1 MVKVSRDQAAANR
14 QALVAAAG
22 RLFRQKGIDGVGVAE
37 LCEAAGMTHG
47 ALYSHFGSRD
57 ELVTEAFVQGQAASR
72 TRLDGA
78 VGPDPDL
85 SDILDFYVSRRQRD
99 NAVDCCPLLA
109 SASEAARQSRPTRT
123 AFAAAFDEL
132 SATVGTALRKR
143 EDQSNGR
150 AMVIAA
156 SMIGTVAVARA
167 LRALDPAQ
175 SDALIEAAHE
185 VLEALAEAPVRASKP
200 SRKSSKEPSKSKAKH

>member
-14 QALVAAAG
+14 RALAAAAG

-47 ALYSHFGSRD
+47 ALYSHFGSKD
-57 ELVTEAFVQGQAASR
+57 ELATEAFVQGQAASR

-78 VGPDPDL
+78 VGPNPDL
-85 SDILDFYVSRRQRD
+85 SAILDFYVSRRQRD
-99 NAVDCCPLLA
+99 NAIDCCPLLA
-109 SASEAARQSRPTRT
+109 SASEAARQSKPTRR

-132 SATVGTALRKR
+132 SDTVSAALAKR
-143 EDQSNGR
+143 DNQSSGL

-156 SMIGTVAVARA
+156 SMIGTVAVARV
-167 LRALDPAQ
+167 LDPAQ
-175 SDALIEAAHE
+175 SDALIEATREA
-185 VLEALAEAPVRASKP
+185 LEALSKVP
-200 SRKSSKEPSKSKAKH
+200 AQTSKSSRGKAKR

>member
-1 MVKVSRDQAAANR
+1 MVRVSRDQAAANR
-14 QALVAAAG
+14 QALVTAAG

-47 ALYSHFGSRD
+47 ALYSHFGCKED
-57 ELVTEAFVQGQAASR
+57 LVTEAFVQGQAASSK
-72 TRLDGA
+72 RLDSA
-78 VGPDPDL
+78 VGLDPDI
-85 SDILDFYVSRRQRD
+85 STILDFYVSRRQRD

-109 SASEAARQSRPTRT
+109 SASEAARQSKPTKR

-132 SATVGTALRKR
+132 SATVAMALGKR
-143 EDQSNGR
+143 DPRSDAR

-167 LRALDPAQ
+167 LDPAQ
-175 SDALIEAAHE
+175 SDALIEAARE
-185 VLEALAEAPVRASKP
+185 VLGALSKAPVRASK
-200 SRKSSKEPSKSKAKH
+200 SSKESSKGKAKH

>member
-14 QALVAAAG
+14 RALVAAAG

-47 ALYSHFGSRD
+47 ALYSHFGSKD
-57 ELVTEAFVQGQAASR
+57 ELAADAFVQGRAASR
-72 TRLDGA
+72 TRMDSVIGS
-78 VGPDPDL
+78 DPDL
-85 SDILDFYVSRRQRD
+85 SAILDFYVSRRQRD

-109 SASEAARQSRPTRT
+109 SASEAARQSKSVKT
-123 AFAAAFDEL
+123 AFAAAFGEL
-132 SATVGTALRKR
+132 SETVKQALPADG
-143 EDQSNGR
+143 DQSHDR

-167 LRALDPAQ
+167 LRAADPAR
-175 SDALIEAAHE
+175 SDAL
-185 VLEALAEAPVRASKP
+185 LEASREALGELANAPART
-200 SRKSSKEPSKSKAKH
+200 SRSSKGRTKR

>member
-14 QALVAAAG
+14 RALAAAAG

-47 ALYSHFGSRD
+47 ALYSHFGSKD
-57 ELVTEAFVQGQAASR
+57 ELATEAFVQGQAASR

-78 VGPDPDL
+78 VGPNPDI
-85 SDILDFYVSRRQRD
+85 SAILDFYVSRRQRD
-99 NAVDCCPLLA
+99 NAIDCCPLLA
-109 SASEAARQSRPTRT
+109 SASEAARQSKPTRR

-132 SATVGTALRKR
+132 SETVSAALAKR
-143 EDQSNGR
+143 DNQSSGL

-156 SMIGTVAVARA
+156 SMIGTVAVARV
-167 LRALDPAQ
+167 LDPAQ
-175 SDALIEAAHE
+175 SDALIEATREA
-185 VLEALAEAPVRASKP
+185 LEALSKVP
-200 SRKSSKEPSKSKAKH
+200 ARTSKSSRGKAKR

>member
-14 QALVAAAG
+14 RALAAAAG

-47 ALYSHFGSRD
+47 ALYSHFGSKD
-57 ELVTEAFVQGQAASR
+57 ELATEAFVQGQAASR

-78 VGPDPDL
+78 VGSNPDL
-85 SDILDFYVSRRQRD
+85 SAILDFYVYRRQRD
-99 NAVDCCPLLA
+99 NAIDCCPLLA
-109 SASEAARQSRPTRT
+109 SASEAARQSKPTRR

-132 SATVGTALRKR
+132 SDTVSAALAKR
-143 EDQSNGR
+143 DNQSSGL

-156 SMIGTVAVARA
+156 SMIGTVAVARV
-167 LRALDPAQ
+167 LDPAQ
-175 SDALIEAAHE
+175 SDALIEATREA
-185 VLEALAEAPVRASKP
+185 LEALSKVP
-200 SRKSSKEPSKSKAKH
+200 AQTSKSSRGKAKR

>member
-1 MVKVSRDQAAANR
+1 
-14 QALVAAAG
+14 
-22 RLFRQKGIDGVGVAE
+22 VAE

-47 ALYSHFGSRD
+47 ALYSHFGSKD

-78 VGPDPDL
+78 AGPDPDL
-85 SDILDFYVSRRQRD
+85 SAILDFYVSRRQRD

-109 SASEAARQSRPTRT
+109 SASEAARQSRPTRR
-123 AFAAAFDEL
+123 AFAVAFDEL
-132 SATVGTALRKR
+132 SATVATALRKR
-143 EDQSNGR
+143 DHQSNER

-167 LRALDPAQ
+167 LRAIDPAQ
-175 SDALIEAAHE
+175 SDALIEAARE
-185 VLEALAEAPVRASKP
+185 ALEALSKVP
-200 SRKSSKEPSKSKAKH
+200 ARTSKSSRGKASRG

>member
-14 QALVAAAG
+14 RALAAAAG

-47 ALYSHFGSRD
+47 ALYSHFGSKD
-57 ELVTEAFVQGQAASR
+57 ELATEAFVQGQAASR

-78 VGPDPDL
+78 VGSNPDL
-85 SDILDFYVSRRQRD
+85 SAILDFYVSRRQRD
-99 NAVDCCPLLA
+99 NAIDCCPLLA
-109 SASEAARQSRPTRT
+109 SASEAARQSKPTRR

-132 SATVGTALRKR
+132 SETVSAALAKR
-143 EDQSNGR
+143 DNQSSGL

-156 SMIGTVAVARA
+156 SMIGTVAVARV
-167 LRALDPAQ
+167 LDPAQ
-175 SDALIEAAHE
+175 SDALIEATREA
-185 VLEALAEAPVRASKP
+185 LEALSKVP
-200 SRKSSKEPSKSKAKH
+200 AQTSKSSRGKAKR

>member
-14 QALVAAAG
+14 RALAAAAG

-47 ALYSHFGSRD
+47 ALYSHFGSKD
-57 ELVTEAFVQGQAASR
+57 ELATEAFVQGQAASR

-78 VGPDPDL
+78 VGPNPDL
-85 SDILDFYVSRRQRD
+85 SAILDFYVSRRQRD
-99 NAVDCCPLLA
+99 NAIDCCPLLA
-109 SASEAARQSRPTRT
+109 SASEAARQSKPTRR

-132 SATVGTALRKR
+132 SETVSAALAKR
-143 EDQSNGR
+143 DNQSSGL

-156 SMIGTVAVARA
+156 SMIGTVAVARV
-167 LRALDPAQ
+167 LDPAQ
-175 SDALIEAAHE
+175 SDALIEATREALE
-185 VLEALAEAPVRASKP
+185 VLSKVP
-200 SRKSSKEPSKSKAKH
+200 AQTSKSSRGKAKR

>member
-14 QALVAAAG
+14 QKLAAAAG

-57 ELVTEAFVQGQAASR
+57 QLVTAAFVQGQAAST
-72 TRLDGA
+72 TRLDDAIGL
-78 VGPDPDL
+78 GPDL
-85 SDILDFYVSRRQRD
+85 SAVLDFYVSRRQRD

-109 SASEAARQSRPTRT
+109 SASEAARQSRPTRR

-132 SATVGTALRKR
+132 SATVATAIRAR
-143 EDQSNGR
+143 DPQSEAR

-156 SMIGTVAVARA
+156 SMIGAVAVA
-167 LRALDPAQ
+167 RALDPAQ
-175 SDALIEAAHE
+175 SDALIDAARE
-185 VLEALAEAPVRASKP
+185 VLGALSKAPVRASKS
-200 SRKSSKEPSKSKAKH
+200 SRESSKDKAKR